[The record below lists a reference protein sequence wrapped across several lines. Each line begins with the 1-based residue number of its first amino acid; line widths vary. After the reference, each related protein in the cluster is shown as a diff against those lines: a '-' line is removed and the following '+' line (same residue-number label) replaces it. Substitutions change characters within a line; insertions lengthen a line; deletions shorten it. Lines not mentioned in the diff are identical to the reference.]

1 MIANFLMA
9 HLIFVI
15 GIFMKSQTK
24 PGKFYLHIHLK
35 RKELFG
41 SLCLISYRDKVI
53 LKQALFRNYFSLRKH
68 SEVNYF
74 VFVTD
79 LGNSAIKKVLRHSAN
94 MANLCI
100 ITRNHLIFVN

>member
-1 MIANFLMA
+1 MIANFLMP

-24 PGKFYLHIHLK
+24 PGKFYLHIHFK

-41 SLCLISYRDKVI
+41 SLCLFSYQDKVI
-53 LKQALFRNYFSLRKH
+53 LQESLFRKYFSFRKH

-79 LGNSAIKKVLRHSAN
+79 LGNMPSGK
-94 MANLCI
+94 
-100 ITRNHLIFVN
+100 F